1 MVNVILAAEVQI
13 TERAIYRFFEDC
25 SCWQK
30 CHHLLVELKKDLA
43 FIEVWS
49 EWFVVKLTISLNGF
63 DHRKEFPFWLEA
75 LVTISIEYNALER
88 SQVKLN

>member
-1 MVNVILAAEVQI
+1 MSIQVASSGKIEEGGQSSRWKNRDNSIERQTRMVNVILAAEVQI

-43 FIEVWS
+43 FIEV
-49 EWFVVKLTISLNGF
+49 
-63 DHRKEFPFWLEA
+63 
-75 LVTISIEYNALER
+75 
-88 SQVKLN
+88 